1 MSWYDLE
8 DPTNLARLQDPGLEL
23 RPLRGM
29 VVLDEVHRLPGVFS
43 LLRVLA
49 DRAETPARFLVLGSA
64 SPNLLRQSSET
75 LAGRIS
81 FHQLDGF
88 GLREVGEMN
97 RLWLRG
103 GFPRSFLAKSEAASG
118 RWRNSLIDTFLS
130 RDVPDL
136 GGGVSMTTLRRFWI
150 MLAHWHGQI
159 WNGAEFGRAFGV
171 QRSMAVF
178 CSPATVPCGK
188 PLPERASKFTATCG
202 WRMKR
207 GIVGP

>member
-29 VVLDEVHRLPGVFS
+29 VVLDEVHRMPGVFS

-49 DRAETPARFLVLGSA
+49 DRAETPARFLVLGST

-97 RLWLRG
+97 RLRLRG

-118 RWRNSLIDTFLS
+118 RWRNSFIDTVLS

-150 MLAHWHGQI
+150 MLAHWH
-159 WNGAEFGRAFGV
+159 GAEFGRAFGV

-188 PLPERASKFTATCG
+188 PLPERASKFTATCS
-202 WRMKR
+202 WRMKC

>member
-97 RLWLRG
+97 RLWLRD

-118 RWRNSLIDTFLS
+118 RWRNSFIDTVLS

>member
-64 SPNLLRQSSET
+64 SPDLLRQSSET
-75 LAGRIS
+75 LAGRIA

-88 GLREVGEMN
+88 GLQEVGE
-97 RLWLRG
+97 
-103 GFPRSFLAKSEAASG
+103 
-118 RWRNSLIDTFLS
+118 
-130 RDVPDL
+130 
-136 GGGVSMTTLRRFWI
+136 
-150 MLAHWHGQI
+150 
-159 WNGAEFGRAFGV
+159 
-171 QRSMAVF
+171 
-178 CSPATVPCGK
+178 
-188 PLPERASKFTATCG
+188 
-202 WRMKR
+202 
-207 GIVGP
+207 